1 MSKKNMSLKEWLEK
15 EFELK
20 KEFLSKEAVKGD
32 IIRRVNIE
40 KNFFTLE
47 PITIEQNQQLWT
59 LDFPYDQTFNC
70 RLTIDNG
77 TFEILKQRFRTF
89 KFQKKNKIEDRV
101 KLQIHLKKK
110 TYLQLERTSNENG
123 LKDISDCLDFLTNK
137 HDTIQQKHNK
147 EVEILRAELRTKED
161 EIGTLKYSISIYKK
175 IINNEKNN
183 KRKSRDDLVDYLTQV
198 AIKATCKI
206 AQYESFINN
215 QPDLNTEVIPL
226 LSQEETQKIKSE
238 FEKELELTRLKIYAS
253 NSSYL
258 VEGVDNL
265 TY

>member
-1 MSKKNMSLKEWLEK
+1 MSLQAWLGK

-32 IIRRVNIE
+32 IIRSANKE

-47 PITIEQNQQLWT
+47 SITVEQNQQLWT

-110 TYLQLERTSNENG
+110 TYLQLERTSNENN
-123 LKDISDCLDFLTNK
+123 LKDISDCLDFITNR
-137 HDTIQQKHNK
+137 HDTIQQKHDK
-147 EVEILRAELRTKED
+147 EIENLRAELRNKEN
-161 EIGTLKYSISIYKK
+161 EIGTLQYSISIYKK
-175 IINNEKNN
+175 AINNKKNN

-215 QPDLNTEVIPL
+215 QPNFNAEVVPL
-226 LSQEETQKIKSE
+226 LSQEKIQKIKSE
-238 FEKELELTRLKIYAS
+238 FEKELEQIRLAAS
-253 NSSYL
+253 VLNSDL
-258 VEGVDNL
+258 VEGIDNFK
-265 TY
+265 Y